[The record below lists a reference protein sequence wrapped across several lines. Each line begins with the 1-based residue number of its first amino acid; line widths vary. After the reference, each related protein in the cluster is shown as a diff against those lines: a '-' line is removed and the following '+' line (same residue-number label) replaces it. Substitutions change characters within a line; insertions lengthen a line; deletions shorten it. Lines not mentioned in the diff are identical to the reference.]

1 MLQTRVVRIVLAVL
15 ALVLF
20 ASCGQGGWMMG
31 GDESERSSGGG
42 AATTSQDQAGA
53 PPQAEPAQQA
63 PLDGTDRL
71 IVRAQVLRLEVQSTP
86 DAVDEV
92 RRLAGE
98 HSATITNM
106 QVATDDDWLYRY
118 DQQGGAPA
126 GDGTALRG
134 WVTVRVP
141 ADDLTAF
148 VADVSE
154 LGTVVYQSESTDDV
168 TQEHIDLT
176 ARLENLR
183 AQEARLREL
192 VAAANNVEEMLAV
205 EQELWRIR
213 GEIESL
219 DAQVQY
225 LERQAALAT
234 VTVELTEEQPV
245 VRPGGRSWG
254 FLDAITDGIQGAA
267 GVLAFLVTFLIASAP
282 LWLIGLLVF
291 YLVRRARRR
300 RAANRVTA
308 TTPPAGAK
316 TQQPPTPVPAGSQPA
331 GTGRTEPSPAEP
343 SPTEPSP
350 AEPRPAGE
358 APTDVQA
365 AEPPNPEQPSAD
377 R

>member
-1 MLQTRVVRIVLAVL
+1 M
-15 ALVLF
+15 
-20 ASCGQGGWMMG
+20 
-31 GDESERSSGGG
+31 
-42 AATTSQDQAGA
+42 
-53 PPQAEPAQQA
+53 
-63 PLDGTDRL
+63 
-71 IVRAQVLRLEVQSTP
+71 QSTP

-254 FLDAITDGIQGAA
+254 SWTPSPTASKAPP
-267 GVLAFLVTFLIASAP
+267 GVAFLVTFLIASAP

-308 TTPPAGAK
+308 TTPAGAK
-316 TQQPPTPVPAGSQPA
+316 TQQPPTPVPAWSQPA
-331 GTGRTEPSPAEP
+331 GTGRTEPRPNPARP
-343 SPTEPSP
+343 NP
-350 AEPRPAGE
+350 ALPNPARPGG
-358 APTDVQA
+358 PDRRPGRRT
-365 AEPPNPEQPSAD
+365 PNPEQPSAD

>member
-63 PLDGTDRL
+63 PQDGTDRL

-106 QVATDDDWLYRY
+106 QVATDDDWLYRC

-192 VAAANNVEEMLAV
+192 VAAPTTSRRCSRWSRNCGASAE
-205 EQELWRIR
+205 RS
-213 GEIESL
+213 SL

-245 VRPGGRSWG
+245 VRPGAVVRGSW
-254 FLDAITDGIQGAA
+254 T
-267 GVLAFLVTFLIASAP
+267 
-282 LWLIGLLVF
+282 
-291 YLVRRARRR
+291 
-300 RAANRVTA
+300 
-308 TTPPAGAK
+308 
-316 TQQPPTPVPAGSQPA
+316 
-331 GTGRTEPSPAEP
+331 P
-343 SPTEPSP
+343 SPTASRAPPRCWRSWSPS
-350 AEPRPAGE
+350 
-358 APTDVQA
+358 
-365 AEPPNPEQPSAD
+365 
-377 R
+377 